1 MSNQERGGSADLP
14 DHGFDSVLDQLLL
27 IRRDFA
33 RLSMYIGDPHVLSMN
48 GFILGYLVC
57 QSTRGHLDERYVRF
71 RDWLREVK
79 EEITSEGWETRF
91 LRDCDNDH
99 LRAIRKLLDLVAE
112 FHAMEQRG
120 TC

>member
-1 MSNQERGGSADLP
+1 MSHKPPEDAYGM
-14 DHGFDSVLDQLLL
+14 DSILDKLL
-27 IRRDFA
+27 IMRSALLKDPE
-33 RLSMYIGDPHVLSMN
+33 LLKMYIGHLHVLAMN
-48 GFILGYLVC
+48 GFIQGYRSC
-57 QSTRGHLDERYVRF
+57 QGVQAVRDERYLRF
-71 RDWLREVK
+71 LDWLRLDK